1 MLVAEYLWGYNYQ
14 GGYNFLT
21 NASTGAT
28 AALNNKVQ
36 EQILVAGIAL
46 RF

>member
-1 MLVAEYLWGYNYQ
+1 MWGYNYQ

-21 NASTGAT
+21 NADTGPT
-28 AALNNKVQ
+28 ASQNNKVQ
-36 EQILVAGIAL
+36 EQLLLAGIAL